1 MSHEE
6 LINDINE
13 AMEKS
18 HEQKL
23 YSSLHNLFSPFGNAM
38 GIKDQQFKPPRVEKI
53 LSPVASFPL
62 ASAISR
68 ATGPR
73 SVLLGDAAHR
83 VHPMAGQGANMG
95 YRDIEILLGTFRT
108 ILLYYIIVDYI

>member
-1 MSHEE
+1 MEQSHERE
-6 LINDINE
+6 TY
-13 AMEKS
+13 S
-18 HEQKL
+18 KL
-23 YSSLHNLFSPFGNAM
+23 HSLFSPFGRYIGM
-38 GIKDQQFKPPRVEKI
+38 KEQKFDPPKIEKI

-95 YRDIEILLGTFRT
+95 YR
-108 ILLYYIIVDYI
+108 